1 MANTYKSVNADLGTS
16 ADTAVYTCPA
26 STTAIV
32 LLCQV
37 ANVDGTNSVDI
48 YVDHYDSSATQA
60 KALAH
65 TVAVPA
71 DTALNPIGGKLVLE
85 AADELRAWASAA
97 SDAEIVI
104 SVLEI
109 T

>member
-1 MANTYKSVNADLGTS
+1 MAETFKSVNADLGTS
-16 ADTAVYTCPA
+16 ADTSIYQCPS

-32 LLCQV
+32 ILCQV
-37 ANVDGTNSVDI
+37 ANVDGTNAATVNVD
-48 YVDHYDSSATQA
+48 YYDSSATQA

-65 TVAVPA
+65 TISVPA
-71 DTALNPIGGKLVLE
+71 DSSFNPIGGKLVLE
-85 AADELRAWASAA
+85 AGDQLRAWASAA
-97 SDAEIVI
+97 SDLEIVV